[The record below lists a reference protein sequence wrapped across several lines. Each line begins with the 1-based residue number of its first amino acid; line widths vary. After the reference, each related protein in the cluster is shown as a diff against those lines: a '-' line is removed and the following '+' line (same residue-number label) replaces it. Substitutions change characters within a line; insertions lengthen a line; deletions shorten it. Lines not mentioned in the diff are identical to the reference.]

1 MNHKHRGFTLI
12 ELLVVITII
21 LVLAALTFS
30 FVKRGTQAAYASR
43 CINNLKSIATTHVSM
58 TTDNNGNFVH
68 PGHTR
73 MYGTGKRSWAMHF
86 TAALH
91 PDVDAR
97 AWDKVN
103 QRVTAL
109 QMLNCPSA
117 YAKKKT
123 EMADLEGHG
132 RWRTYGINT
141 RIGYVDGQYNGGGG
155 DSVGG
160 HVTGATRP
168 DQVEDPSLLVMAAD
182 TNFGNRQYRNAF
194 GPFNV
199 KNNGLGE
206 HHSDGFHVAYLDGH
220 VERHT
225 MKTFPYPDNTLPD
238 GRVMKWRGIPR
249 TEEEKFLSLTWKG
262 TIYRRSMPSSPNP

>member
-21 LVLAALTFS
+21 LLLAALTFS

-43 CINNLKSIATTHVSM
+43 CINNLKSIASTHVAM
-58 TTDNNGNFVH
+58 TGDNNGNFIH
-68 PGHTR
+68 PGRTK
-73 MYGTGKRSWAMHF
+73 MYGSRRGWAMHF
-86 TAALH
+86 TVAAH
-91 PDVDAR
+91 PGVDAQSW
-97 AWDKVN
+97 AKVN
-103 QRVTAL
+103 DRVTAL

-123 EMADLEGHG
+123 EMADVEGHG

-141 RIGYVDGQYNGGGG
+141 RIGAVENQYNGGGG
-155 DSVGG
+155 NSIGG

-199 KNNGLGE
+199 KRFGLGE

-238 GRVMKWRGIPR
+238 GRVMKFRNVPR
-249 TEEEKFLSLTWKG
+249 TEEEKYMALTWKG
-262 TIYRRSMPSSPNP
+262 TIYRRSMPSTPNPN